1 MRRRLIVDPT
11 RRGPADF
18 PDRSKGAGNAVDG
31 AGPGGA
37 GKLRTS
43 LKPSI
48 DHNLL
53 T

>member
-1 MRRRLIVDPT
+1 MRRLIADQTWRAPVDV
-11 RRGPADF
+11 
-18 PDRSKGAGNAVDG
+18 PDRRQSAENAVDG

-37 GKLRTS
+37 GNLRTS

-53 T
+53 A